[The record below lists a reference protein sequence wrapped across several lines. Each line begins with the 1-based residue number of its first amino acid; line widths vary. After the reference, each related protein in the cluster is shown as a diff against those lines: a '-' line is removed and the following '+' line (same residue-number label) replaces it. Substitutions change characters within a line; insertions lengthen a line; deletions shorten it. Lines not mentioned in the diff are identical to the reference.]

1 MPYRWLVAKD
11 VSMPLTGAQQRPS
24 AKRGLSATEKNTT
37 APGWEETELMVRRP
51 LAGADRSCWE
61 EGWLEV
67 QRRRLHLAARQSWK
81 KVTREGSKDHHSTTA
96 AATVLT
102 QAAAKMRVYQMMKT
116 MAYAD
121 RREEGWLL
129 MKKIIATK
137 GAAETV
143 MVVLLVVEEKKRW
156 RWDDVVDH
164 RGEGAAEIR
173 RRWCCWW
180 WIKMVTKAR
189 RSRWRWWWQPWL
201 LCKWKKRWVEEKL
214 MKVLVGFT
222 AAGEGEGIC
231 AENKK
236 EMGT

>member
-102 QAAAKMRVYQMMKT
+102 QAAARTKVDDD
-116 MAYAD
+116 AD
-121 RREEGWLL
+121 RHRWCCCCLQGRESCCDEDRERQGRNSRQLRAQAEEEGNINAWKKKRELPGLQWLL
-129 MKKIIATK
+129 T
-137 GAAETV
+137 
-143 MVVLLVVEEKKRW
+143 VLLVEEKAAAQ
-156 RWDDVVDH
+156 H
-164 RGEGAAEIR
+164 RHRQQQGQQQ
-173 RRWCCWW
+173 
-180 WIKMVTKAR
+180 T
-189 RSRWRWWWQPWL
+189 QQ
-201 LCKWKKRWVEEKL
+201 
-214 MKVLVGFT
+214 
-222 AAGEGEGIC
+222 
-231 AENKK
+231 
-236 EMGT
+236 